1 MQSII
6 NQPAQIRKELVQNIV
21 VSGGVSKLSNL
32 TQRFKTELDSVYTIQ
47 SLTGKP
53 KLQQLMTDE
62 RELAFFGGVVLA
74 SLSVFGY
81 FVSSAQEW
89 KEEGAM
95 GIERRRM

>member
-1 MQSII
+1 M
-6 NQPAQIRKELVQNIV
+6 
-21 VSGGVSKLSNL
+21 
-32 TQRFKTELDSVYTIQ
+32 
-47 SLTGKP
+47 
-53 KLQQLMTDE
+53 DE